1 MIENELRWIGP
12 HELYRGHVVGMSMY
26 EGDFTSFRAWIHEDG
41 RGSYQTFGMDD
52 VSPSH
57 RILVHVGAKFTIE
70 SGLAQATS
78 GQRLRVGS
86 LLRFD
91 RE

>member
-1 MIENELRWIGP
+1 MTRDELCWIGP

-41 RGSYQTFGMDD
+41 RGSYETFGMDD